1 MRGSSKTY
9 KVLHDALCHPLVN
22 RRDLVAIR
30 TTRYPLIL
38 MLCCDVFMFLVNQ
51 GVPSDEE
58 LEWLSHQ
65 LEDWEELGRRLKI
78 EEATLR
84 AIDDDYRSKC
94 QKIHKMLR
102 HWKAKDGST
111 ATYMVLHD
119 ALCHQFV
126 NRTDLAE
133 RLLA

>member
-1 MRGSSKTY
+1 
-9 KVLHDALCHPLVN
+9 
-22 RRDLVAIR
+22 
-30 TTRYPLIL
+30 
-38 MLCCDVFMFLVNQ
+38 MLCCDVFVFLVNQ

-65 LEDWEELGRRLKI
+65 LEDWEELGRQLNI

-84 AIDDDYRSKC
+84 AIDDYYRSKRR
-94 QKIHKMLR
+94 KIHKMLR

-133 RLLA
+133 RLLANSILPQFIPGNISLILQFNNNTITYKYSA

>member
-1 MRGSSKTY
+1 
-9 KVLHDALCHPLVN
+9 
-22 RRDLVAIR
+22 
-30 TTRYPLIL
+30 
-38 MLCCDVFMFLVNQ
+38 MFLVNQ

-78 EEATLR
+78 EEVTLR
-84 AIDDDYRSKC
+84 AIDDDYRSKR

-111 ATYMVLHD
+111 ATYMVIHD

-133 RLLA
+133 RLLANSILPQFIPGNISLILQFNNNTITYKYSA